1 MRRDELTGARF
12 GRLAVESLS
21 GIVVTPGGT
30 RRTAWLCRCECGKAA
45 IVRGLDLKQGKVVSC
60 GCYRDEN
67 TARRRRIH
75 GHTTDGRLS
84 REYQSWAHAK
94 RRCASANDA
103 QYRNYGARG
112 ITMCD
117 RWRDSFEA
125 FYSDMGNCPA
135 GLELDRIDND
145 GNYEPGNC
153 RWATRQQQNS
163 NQRRNRLVT
172 LRGEA
177 MTVAEASRRVG
188 IESYLVYG
196 RLNNGWS
203 VERALGIQ

>member
-1 MRRDELTGARF
+1 MRRDDLTGARF
-12 GRLAVESLS
+12 GRLTVEAMS

-30 RRTAWLCRCECGKAA
+30 RRTAWRCRCACGRDA

-60 GCYRDEN
+60 GCYRDEV
-67 TARRRRIH
+67 TSQRRRSH
-75 GHTTDGRLS
+75 GHTVQGKSST
-84 REYQSWAHAK
+84 EYESWAHAK
-94 RRCASANDA
+94 RRCLNPKDA
-103 QYRNYGARG
+103 GYATYGGRG
-112 ITMCD
+112 ITMSPEWVSD
-117 RWRDSFEA
+117 FAA
-125 FYSDMGNCPA
+125 FYAHMGPCPV
-135 GLELDRIDND
+135 GCDLDRIDND
-145 GNYEPGNC
+145 GHYEPGNC

-172 LRGEA
+172 LHGEA

-188 IESYLVYG
+188 IASYLVYG